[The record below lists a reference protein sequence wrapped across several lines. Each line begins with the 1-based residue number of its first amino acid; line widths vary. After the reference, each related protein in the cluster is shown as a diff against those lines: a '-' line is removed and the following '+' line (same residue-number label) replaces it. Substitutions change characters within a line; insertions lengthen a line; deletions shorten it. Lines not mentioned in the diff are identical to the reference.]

1 MRIAVL
7 GAGSIGILF
16 GTLLHESGN
25 EVTLY
30 NRNQN
35 IVRAVRRNG
44 ARVQE
49 GRRVIRATIPIG
61 APPRNLR
68 GQDVVLVTVKAYDT
82 LDVARKY
89 RGRVDPGT
97 IVLSLQNGLGNYET
111 LARYLGK
118 TSVIVGST
126 TEAALM
132 AKPGLVVHTGH
143 GQTWLG
149 EYDGRESERCNQ
161 IGQILSKA
169 GLPARST
176 RDIRVIIW
184 KKAIVNSAINPLS
197 ALTRLRNGELGQS
210 EDLRTIMREAIE
222 EGSRI
227 GAAEGIVLDA
237 SRLIGFATR
246 ILHATAQNRSSM
258 LQDIESRRRTE
269 IGQLNAILV
278 EYGRKHHVETPV
290 NSILLRLVRALE
302 ESYFIGKELLRD
314 K

>member
-30 NRNQN
+30 NRNRN
-35 IVRAVRRNG
+35 IVKAIRRNG

-49 GRRVIRATIPIG
+49 GRRIIQATIPIE
-61 APPRNLR
+61 APPRSLR
-68 GQDVVLVTVKAYDT
+68 RHDMVLVTVKAYDT
-82 LDVARKY
+82 PDVARKY
-89 RGRVDPGT
+89 RSRVDPGST
-97 IVLSLQNGLGNYET
+97 VLSLQNGLGNYET
-111 LARYLGK
+111 LARHLGK
-118 TSVIVGST
+118 KNVIMGST

-132 AKPGLVVHTGH
+132 TKPGLVDHTGH

-161 IGQILSKA
+161 IGQILSRA
-169 GLPARST
+169 GLPARPT
-176 RDIRVIIW
+176 RDIRDIIW

-227 GAAEGIVLDA
+227 GAAEGIVFDA

-290 NSILLRLVRALE
+290 NSILLLLVRALE
-302 ESYFIGKELLRD
+302 ESYFIEKELRD

>member
-1 MRIAVL
+1 
-7 GAGSIGILF
+7 
-16 GTLLHESGN
+16 
-25 EVTLY
+25 VTLY
-30 NRNQN
+30 NRNRN

-44 ARVQE
+44 AIVQE
-49 GRRVIRATIPIG
+49 RRRVIRARIPIG
-61 APPRNLR
+61 SPPRHLR

-97 IVLSLQNGLGNYET
+97 IVLYLQNGLGNYET
-111 LARYLGK
+111 LARHLGK

-176 RDIRVIIW
+176 RDI
-184 KKAIVNSAINPLS
+184 
-197 ALTRLRNGELGQS
+197 
-210 EDLRTIMREAIE
+210 
-222 EGSRI
+222 
-227 GAAEGIVLDA
+227 
-237 SRLIGFATR
+237 
-246 ILHATAQNRSSM
+246 
-258 LQDIESRRRTE
+258 
-269 IGQLNAILV
+269 
-278 EYGRKHHVETPV
+278 
-290 NSILLRLVRALE
+290 
-302 ESYFIGKELLRD
+302 
-314 K
+314 

>member
-30 NRNQN
+30 NRNRN
-35 IVRAVRRNG
+35 IVRTVRRNG

-49 GRRVIRATIPIG
+49 GLRIIQATIPIE

-68 GQDVVLVTVKAYDT
+68 EKDIVIVTVKAYDT
-82 LDVARKY
+82 PDVARKY
-89 RGRVDPGT
+89 RGRIDPGT

-111 LARYLGK
+111 LAGHLGK

-149 EYDGRESERCNQ
+149 EYDGRESDRCNQ
-161 IGQILSKA
+161 IGQVLRKA
-169 GLPARST
+169 GLPATPT
-176 RDIRVIIW
+176 RDIRGIIW

-197 ALTRLRNGELGQS
+197 ALTRWTNGELGQS
-210 EDLRTIMREAIE
+210 EDLRTIMREVIY

-227 GAAEGIVLDA
+227 GAAEGVVLDA
-237 SRLIGFATR
+237 RRLMGFATR

-269 IGQLNAILV
+269 IEQLNGILV
-278 EYGRKHHVETPV
+278 KSGRKHWVQTPF
-290 NSILLRLVRALE
+290 NSILVHLVKALE
-302 ESYFIGKELLRD
+302 ESYLHN
-314 K
+314 